1 VPTIR
6 QSIVTVLVLLAA
18 PLAPLAA
25 RQERVGA
32 PPEIRELVE
41 AFTAA
46 VVGGSPETWETM
58 ARERFA
64 PEYLAKLPA
73 PERRKLYDQLSADFK
88 GAKRGAVR
96 RQGPDA
102 PLELQMTGPSG
113 PAGTIVLEI
122 TDGMPP
128 KITSVTVEKASG
140 KKLEEPS
147 HADQVHGDGR

>member
-6 QSIVTVLVLLAA
+6 QSLITVLLVVLAA
-18 PLAPLAA
+18 PVALAA

-46 VVGGSPETWETM
+46 VVGGSPQAWETM

-64 PEYLAKLPA
+64 PEFLAKLPA
-73 PERRKLYDQLSADFK
+73 PERRKLYDKLSADFK
-88 GAKRGAVR
+88 GAKRRAVM

-102 PLELQMTGPSG
+102 PLEIQMNGPSG
-113 PAGTIVLEI
+113 TAGTIVLEL

-128 KITSVTVEKASG
+128 KITNVTVEKESG
-140 KKLEEPS
+140 KKPD
-147 HADQVHGDGR
+147 AVDRGRRRSPTA